1 MKNSTKIKKRKLVQV
16 KMAAIPSIAPDLA
29 SIDHFLTAL
38 RNHQEQKPMPP
49 ATAPVI
55 ETRQVEVV
63 PPTISKGLVAI
74 ANTYFRAKK
83 KMLDQTTGE
92 PHESMAR
99 VYKDIDRIG
108 RQLME
113 MGFQIKDHTG
123 DAYDDGQPMKVITS
137 NPRPEATRKYV
148 LETLTPTIYWND
160 RIIQH
165 AEIEIVTPI
174 AKND

>member
-1 MKNSTKIKKRKLVQV
+1 MKNSTKIKKRKLVNASLV
-16 KMAAIPSIAPDLA
+16 AIPGIATDLA
-29 SIDHFLTAL
+29 TVQKVITAL
-38 RNHQEQKPMPP
+38 RHQHEQQFLTTPTP
-49 ATAPVI
+49 AV

-63 PPTISKGLVAI
+63 PPAISKGLFAI

-99 VYKDIDRIG
+99 VYKDIERIG
-108 RQLME
+108 RHLME

-160 RIIQH
+160 RIFQH

>member
-1 MKNSTKIKKRKLVQV
+1 MKNSTKIKKNKL
-16 KMAAIPSIAPDLA
+16 ANARLIAIPGIATDLA
-29 SIDHFLTAL
+29 TVQKVMTAL
-38 RNHQEQKPMPP
+38 RHQHEQHAITSANP
-49 ATAPVI
+49 TV

-83 KMLDQTTGE
+83 KMLDPTTGE

>member
-1 MKNSTKIKKRKLVQV
+1 MKNSTKIKKRKLVQA
-16 KMAAIPSIAPDLA
+16 KMVAIPGIAPDLA
-29 SIDHFLTAL
+29 TAIQSLTSL
-38 RNHQEQKPMPP
+38 YSLQGQKQIQP
-49 ATAPVI
+49 TAPPVV

-63 PPTISKGLVAI
+63 PPALIKGLVAI

-83 KMLDQTTGE
+83 KMVDPTSGE

-99 VYKDIDRIG
+99 VYKDVDRIG
-108 RQLME
+108 RHLIE
-113 MGFQIKDHTG
+113 MGFEIKDHTG

-148 LETLTPTIYWND
+148 LETLTPTIFWND

-165 AEIEIVTPI
+165 AEIEIVMP
-174 AKND
+174 AA